1 MRVEVPWLSS
11 ISRPLARTAVRD
23 SRRSSAATSSPR
35 RTEPT
40 ADRATD
46 SRARQPG
53 GEAVWI
59 MAEAGSVSLVVS
71 LQVKEDRVDDFLE
84 AMKVDAEG
92 SRTEPGCL
100 RFDVRPPP
108 PAPRPGW
115 HRGLQTGA
123 CLADRRLPGR

>member
-100 RFDVRPPP
+100 RFDVRLPPP
-108 PAPRPGW
+108 PTCDCD
-115 HRGLQTGA
+115 RGMR
-123 CLADRRLPGR
+123 LADRRLPGR